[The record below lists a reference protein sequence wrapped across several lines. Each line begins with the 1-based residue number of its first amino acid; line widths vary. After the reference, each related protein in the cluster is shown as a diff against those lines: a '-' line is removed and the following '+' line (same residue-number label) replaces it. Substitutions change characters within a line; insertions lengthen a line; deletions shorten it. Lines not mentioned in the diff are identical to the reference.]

1 MRLILGSAQFGFKYG
16 LKKTKINKK
25 EFQKIYKILKH
36 DSLTYF
42 DTAINYGSSQKR
54 IGSLNIKKKVITK
67 IKIPIKK
74 PKNLKKWYYQ
84 ILFRTIKE
92 LKVKKLYGLLFHD
105 TSDIFKNKELLNIIS
120 ESKNK
125 KLVSKIGISV
135 YDKFEI
141 EKVLRIWKP
150 DIIQIPLNVFDQRF
164 LNNNFRKKL
173 NQLKIQIH
181 VRSCF
186 LNGLLLEKH
195 LKKGKIISKNKFKEF
210 VSWCKLKDIN
220 QLTACIHFVKKIKY
234 VHALIVGFNTSK
246 QLEEILSS
254 FKKKNILVP
263 NHFDINEQ
271 KIIDPRKWNIN

>member
-150 DIIQIPLNVFDQRF
+150 DIIQIPLNVFD
-164 LNNNFRKKL
+164 
-173 NQLKIQIH
+173 
-181 VRSCF
+181 
-186 LNGLLLEKH
+186 
-195 LKKGKIISKNKFKEF
+195 
-210 VSWCKLKDIN
+210 
-220 QLTACIHFVKKIKY
+220 
-234 VHALIVGFNTSK
+234 
-246 QLEEILSS
+246 
-254 FKKKNILVP
+254 
-263 NHFDINEQ
+263 
-271 KIIDPRKWNIN
+271 